1 MQMADVLVCRPKTF
15 SHVQIF
21 ALDWNKRKATIPL
34 CTMDLSDCG
43 TPQHLKCKRLIY
55 FGLFHVLHVF
65 LPKADM
71 EKFPTAEVSSTGP
84 AKPLVCFLLF
94 LPLAKWMHRST
105 VWVRW
110 KPEVLWQ
117 FKSPK
122 TLIRRGWIF
131 ILPPENLQTLESISL
146 YLFLAVWRAH
156 AIHHVSSCVATGC
169 CKVIDPL
176 VTKSGSTLAD
186 CLGGIGYLLIPSE

>member
-110 KPEVLWQ
+110 KPEVL
-117 FKSPK
+117 
-122 TLIRRGWIF
+122 
-131 ILPPENLQTLESISL
+131 
-146 YLFLAVWRAH
+146 FLAVWRAH